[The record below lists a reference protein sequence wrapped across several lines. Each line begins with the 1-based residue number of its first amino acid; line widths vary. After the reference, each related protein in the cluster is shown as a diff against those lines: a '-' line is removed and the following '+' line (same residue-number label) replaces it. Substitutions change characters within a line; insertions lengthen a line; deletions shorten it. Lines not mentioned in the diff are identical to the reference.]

1 MLGHGGSKM
10 SDITYKNK
18 INRIR
23 TFALSLI
30 FIGFGIM
37 YIGLLVKKSRMAY
50 AYFYYSWYDCNRI

>member
-37 YIGLLVKKSRMAY
+37 YIGLLVKKK
-50 AYFYYSWYDCNRI
+50 